1 MMNKVLKNVR
11 YNEIK
16 SSMSI
21 RLRRELSGEKS
32 SGNNSSN
39 RSNVYMRTTRSIITT
54 THHYRNTSN
63 SLRGVFPSLSTPFKR
78 MRNESISY
86 DKLEKNLI
94 KWSKIPFSG
103 TYTNLMI
110 TCNVYIMKSLKL

>member
-16 SSMSI
+16 SSMPI
-21 RLRRELSGEKS
+21 RLRRELSSEKS
-32 SGNNSSN
+32 SGNNSSQP
-39 RSNVYMRTTRSIITT
+39 NVYTRTTRSMITT

-103 TYTNLMI
+103 TII
-110 TCNVYIMKSLKL
+110 TQFKVVCVKSI